1 MNVFFGIFAM
11 KILNP
16 TFSNTYSAA
25 CVYNITLNSITPKD
39 LSDCNT

>member
-1 MNVFFGIFAM
+1 MDEWFFGLYVM

-25 CVYNITLNSITPKD
+25 CVYNITP
-39 LSDCNT
+39 

>member
-1 MNVFFGIFAM
+1 MNGFLAFFAM

-25 CVYNITLNSITPKD
+25 CVYNITP
-39 LSDCNT
+39 